1 MAVKQ
6 LKIRLYSFSKK
17 KQGSKQNMNCPSK
30 DMATCSKHPWFPS
43 KPMMKY
49 LSQISHCSSQQ
60 LSLHENKDTP
70 PSRHGKAM
78 TGNKYSYPIK
88 IKT

>member
-30 DMATCSKHPWFPS
+30 DMATCSKILVPQQTHDEIF
-43 KPMMKY
+43 KPNIALHSRSY
-49 LSQISHCSSQQ
+49 V
-60 LSLHENKDTP
+60 HENKDTP